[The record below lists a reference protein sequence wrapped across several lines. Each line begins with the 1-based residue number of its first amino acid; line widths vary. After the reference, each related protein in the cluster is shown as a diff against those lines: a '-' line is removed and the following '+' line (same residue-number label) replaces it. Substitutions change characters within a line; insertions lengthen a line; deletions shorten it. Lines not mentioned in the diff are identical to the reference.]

1 MRKANMIWGVLILV
15 LVLLA
20 YILPYTLMTNVQA
33 WYGSFLVWGVIA
45 LCIIVINI
53 IITRDWGK

>member
-1 MRKANMIWGVLILV
+1 MIWGVLILV